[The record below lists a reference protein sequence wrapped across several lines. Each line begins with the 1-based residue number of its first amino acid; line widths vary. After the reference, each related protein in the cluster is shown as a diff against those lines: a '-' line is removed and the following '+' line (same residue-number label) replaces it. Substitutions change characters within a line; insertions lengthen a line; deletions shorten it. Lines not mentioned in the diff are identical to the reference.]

1 MDWITRS
8 SKFLRRI
15 VGKPVSDSRMSI
27 AQIASEANAS
37 EELLLWCTS
46 ITEIMTSSTIS
57 AQGAVWNFYLNDLTV
72 TDREKILSF
81 IFEEDQRRSFA
92 SIMIQRAMI
101 RNRLSVFD
109 DDKYSIERTAEV
121 RENWILLQFITFLVR
136 RERRLK
142 QLYLFDFS
150 SSEQTICTGWYR
162 SRFLEL
168 QRFTPWEL
176 CLHCVTRT
184 FFGENCV
191 KFLDS

>member
-27 AQIASEANAS
+27 TQIASEANAS

-121 RENWILLQFITFLVR
+121 RKNWILLQFVTSLVR

-142 QLYLFDFS
+142 QSYLFDFS

-168 QRFTPWEL
+168 QRFAPWEL